1 VSHHDNA
8 VTRRRLL
15 GSAGAIA
22 GTAAT
27 VGALGPLSGAA
38 QAHRGPGGPK
48 GDRDQDYGFGR
59 GGDIPL
65 SRIGVQ
71 AFTVRDLMA
80 DNELDLPGAFEVLA
94 DAGIAQIELGGDYD
108 GRTPQQV
115 RAIAEQFGMRIAS
128 NHFGPRTLIQNS
140 WYDPAERQK
149 IFAEAR
155 ALGLDFVGTGH
166 SYIAPRTVD
175 GYKAMAAAF
184 NEWGADARRNG
195 FKYFFFHNHDV
206 EFTLVDGRPIYDILL
221 KETDPRLVKFELD
234 IGWIEASGQSAYEY
248 IRRYQDRFVAFHV
261 KDIVWDPNG
270 FRAAAAGTANAG
282 KRFSFA
288 DVGKGVIDWPKI
300 FGALK
305 NPRDFYYFI
314 EHDDAGDDET
324 PTDTSPRPRNP
335 AGSANTVWRGRK
347 YLANL
352 ELKRRGW

>member
-1 VSHHDNA
+1 VSSHDSA

-15 GSAGAIA
+15 GTAGAVA
-22 GTAAT
+22 GTAA
-27 VGALGPLSGAA
+27 LGPFSGVAR
-38 QAHRGPGGPK
+38 AHGGGPK
-48 GDRDQDYGFGR
+48 GDRDQDYGFGK

-71 AFTVRDLMA
+71 DFTVRDLMA

-108 GRTPQQV
+108 GRSPQEV
-115 RAIAEQFGMRIAS
+115 RRIAESFGMRIAS
-128 NHFGPRTLIQNS
+128 NHFGPRSLIQNT

-149 IFAEAR
+149 FFAEAR
-155 ALGLDFVGTGH
+155 ALGLDFIGTGH
-166 SYIAPRTVD
+166 SYIAPRTVE
-175 GYKAMAAAF
+175 GYKEMARAF

-206 EFTLVDGRPIYDILL
+206 EFTLGPDGRPLYDILL

-234 IGWIEASGQSAYEY
+234 IGWIEVSGQSAYEY
-248 IRRYQDRFVAFHV
+248 LRRYGDRFVAFHV

-270 FRAAAAGTANAG
+270 FRTAAAGTANAG
-282 KRFSFA
+282 RRFSFA
-288 DVGKGVIDWPKI
+288 DVGKGVIDWPKV
-300 FGALK
+300 FSALR
-305 NPRDFYYFI
+305 NLRDPYYFI

-352 ELKRRGW
+352 EVSRRGW